1 MSNETPSSSDR
12 DPRLY
17 VADMLEFTQRA
28 MAPDIPWRQIVAT
41 RNRFAHAY
49 LGIAPKTVWS
59 ILCDDLPPMVAA
71 LPVLIT
77 ALGPADPV

>member
-28 MAPDIPWRQIVAT
+28 ISYASG
-41 RNRFAHAY
+41 H
-49 LGIAPKTVWS
+49 
-59 ILCDDLPPMVAA
+59 A
-71 LPVLIT
+71 LPELLADRMRYDAILRNLELIGEAAT
-77 ALGPADPV
+77 HLGPAQRAMAPGIP